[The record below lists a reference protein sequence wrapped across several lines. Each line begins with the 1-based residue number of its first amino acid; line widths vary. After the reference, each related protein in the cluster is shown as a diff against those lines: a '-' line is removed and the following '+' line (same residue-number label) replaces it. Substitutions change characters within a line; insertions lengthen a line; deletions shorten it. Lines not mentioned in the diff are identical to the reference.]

1 MSFTKPVFAFCILHF
16 ANFDFAICNGN
27 RISSFVYECGC
38 NETVRFLLD
47 FHAKVANKKLARNL
61 HLLD

>member
-1 MSFTKPVFAFCILHF
+1 MHF

-38 NETVRFLLD
+38 NETVRFLPD
-47 FHAKVANKKLARNL
+47 FHAKVANEKLARNL